1 MLSVIALLV
10 TSEFIGRIVE
20 SYSTN
25 RGTIAVVELLT
36 PV

>member
-1 MLSVIALLV
+1 MLLVIALPV

-20 SYSTN
+20 SCFTN
-25 RGTIAVVELLT
+25 RGTVAVVELLT